1 MEENRNDPLTFIGF
15 LLISII
21 IMFWYYSNQN
31 IPAIVENDS
40 QNIEKTISEDQL
52 LEDQLLID
60 NKTKEIKEDDK
71 YSFQQKKLVLE
82 NKKIYIE
89 IDTKG
94 ANISMLNLKEFT
106 NYNDDSLMLVD
117 LDNSSFNISIPN
129 NYNGTIDSKDI
140 IFDSDIIERN
150 KKVKLTGYIS
160 DKDFI
165 EITYNLD
172 NDSYMLDYQ
181 IKLNGFDTN
190 SDQNDFF
197 ISWTKDSF
205 RNSKSIDYENRYTAL
220 SYGFEDEKDSYLS
233 ATGSSD
239 KVIDDVNWIS
249 YREHFFSSI
258 LMFENKVD
266 KIQIFSENLA
276 SVEVLDKKYTKRF
289 STIIPIDT
297 NNSSSDFRFY
307 FGPTDYNTLKGYN
320 LGIERSVPV
329 GWGIFGWIN
338 TFIFFPL
345 FSFLT
350 KYFSYGISIIVL
362 TIIVKILIA
371 PITYKQYLSQAKM
384 KVLKPE
390 IEEINEKYK
399 DDPMKKQQETM
410 SLYTRSGAN
419 PMAGCLPALA
429 QMPIFFALF
438 VFFPAAFSLR
448 QKSFLWA
455 DDLSSY
461 DSILDLGFYIPLYGD
476 HISLFPILASVA
488 IFFYTKM
495 TTGGQMM
502 PSSQTGGVNMKLIM
516 YMMPLMMLFFFN
528 NYASGL
534 SLYYFISNLLTII
547 LMLLIKRFYIDD
559 KKILR
564 EIEENKQKPVK
575 AGGFRA
581 RLQKAMEE
589 AEKQKRNN
597 ERRR

>member
-21 IMFWYYSNQN
+21 IMFWYYSNQS
-31 IPAIVENDS
+31 IPAIVENDAEI
-40 QNIEKTISEDQL
+40 IENTISED
-52 LEDQLLID
+52 ELLID
-60 NKTKEIKEDDK
+60 NKPKEIKKENK
-71 YSFQQKKLVLE
+71 YDFEQKKIVLE
-82 NKKIYIE
+82 NDKIYLE

-94 ANISMLNLKEFT
+94 ANITLLNLKEYT
-106 NYNDDSLMLVD
+106 NYNDESLMLVD
-117 LDNSSFNISIPN
+117 LDNSSLNISLPDSQN
-129 NYNGTIDSKDI
+129 NRIIDSKDI
-140 IFDSDIIERN
+140 IFDSDILEEN
-150 KKVKLTGYIS
+150 KKIKLTGYIS
-160 DKDFI
+160 DDDSI
-165 EITYNLD
+165 EIIYNLD
-172 NDSYMLDYQ
+172 NDSFMLDYQ
-181 IKLNGFDTN
+181 LKFNGFQTYQN
-190 SDQNDFF
+190 QNDFY
-197 ISWTKDSF
+197 ISWIKDSF
-205 RNSKSIDYENRYTAL
+205 RNSKSLDYENRYTAL

-233 ATGSSD
+233 ITGSSD
-239 KVIDDVNWIS
+239 KIIDDVNWIS

-258 LMFENKVD
+258 LMFEDKLD

-276 SVEVLDKKYTKRF
+276 SIDELEKKYTKRF
-289 STIIPIDT
+289 STIIPIEI
-297 NNSSSDFRFY
+297 NNSTSDFTFY
-307 FGPTDYNTLKGYN
+307 FGPTDYDSLKEYN
-320 LGIERSVPV
+320 LGIENSVPV

-399 DDPMKKQQETM
+399 DDPMKRQQETM

-461 DSILDLGFYIPLYGD
+461 DSILDFGFYIPLYGD

-502 PSSQTGGVNMKLIM
+502 PASQTGGVNMKLIM
-516 YMMPLMMLFFFN
+516 YLMPLMMLFFFN

-534 SLYYFISNLLTII
+534 SLYYFVSNLLTIM

-564 EIEENKQKPVK
+564 EIEQNKQKPIKV
-575 AGGFRA
+575 GGFRA

-597 ERRR
+597 ERKS

>member
-21 IMFWYYSNQN
+21 IMFWYYSNQS
-31 IPAIVENDS
+31 IPAIVENDAEI
-40 QNIEKTISEDQL
+40 IENTISED
-52 LEDQLLID
+52 ELLID
-60 NKTKEIKEDDK
+60 NKPKEIKKENK
-71 YSFQQKKLVLE
+71 YDFEQKKIVLE
-82 NKKIYIE
+82 NDKIYLE

-94 ANISMLNLKEFT
+94 ANISLLNLKEYT
-106 NYNDDSLMLVD
+106 NYNDESLMLVD
-117 LDNSSFNISIPN
+117 LDNSSLNISLPDSQN
-129 NYNGTIDSKDI
+129 NRIIDSKDI
-140 IFDSDIIERN
+140 IFDSDILEEN
-150 KKVKLTGYIS
+150 KKIKLTGYIS
-160 DKDFI
+160 DDDSI
-165 EITYNLD
+165 EIIYNLD
-172 NDSYMLDYQ
+172 NDSFMLDYQ
-181 IKLNGFDTN
+181 LKFNGFQTYQN
-190 SDQNDFF
+190 QNDFY
-197 ISWTKDSF
+197 ISWIKDSF
-205 RNSKSIDYENRYTAL
+205 RNSKSLDYENRYTAL

-233 ATGSSD
+233 ITGSSD
-239 KVIDDVNWIS
+239 KIIDDVNWIS

-258 LMFENKVD
+258 LMFEDKLD
-266 KIQIFSENLA
+266 KIEIFSENLA
-276 SVEVLDKKYTKRF
+276 SIDELEKKYTKRF
-289 STIIPIDT
+289 STIIPIEI
-297 NNSSSDFRFY
+297 NNSTSDFRFY
-307 FGPTDYNTLKGYN
+307 FGPTDYDSLKEYN
-320 LGIERSVPV
+320 LGIENSVPV

-399 DDPMKKQQETM
+399 DDPMKRQQETM

-461 DSILDLGFYIPLYGD
+461 DSILDFGFYIPLYGD

-502 PSSQTGGVNMKLIM
+502 PASQTGGVNMKLIM
-516 YMMPLMMLFFFN
+516 YLMPLMMLFFFN

-534 SLYYFISNLLTII
+534 SLYYFVSNLLTIM

-564 EIEENKQKPVK
+564 EIEQNKQKPIKV
-575 AGGFRA
+575 GGFRA

-597 ERRR
+597 ERKS

>member
-82 NKKIYIE
+82 NEKIYIE

-117 LDNSSFNISIPN
+117 IDNSSFNISIPN

-258 LMFENKVD
+258 LMFENKLD

>member
-21 IMFWYYSNQN
+21 IMFWYYSNQS
-31 IPAIVENDS
+31 IPAIVENDAEI
-40 QNIEKTISEDQL
+40 IENTISED
-52 LEDQLLID
+52 ELLID
-60 NKTKEIKEDDK
+60 NKPKEIKKENK
-71 YSFQQKKLVLE
+71 YDFEQKKIVLE
-82 NKKIYIE
+82 NDKIYLE

-94 ANISMLNLKEFT
+94 ANITLLNLKEYT
-106 NYNDDSLMLVD
+106 NYNDESLMLVD
-117 LDNSSFNISIPN
+117 LDNSSLNISLPDSQN
-129 NYNGTIDSKDI
+129 NRIIDSKDI
-140 IFDSDIIERN
+140 IFDSDILEEN
-150 KKVKLTGYIS
+150 KKIKLTGYIS
-160 DKDFI
+160 DDDSI
-165 EITYNLD
+165 EIIYNLD
-172 NDSYMLDYQ
+172 NDSFMLDYQ
-181 IKLNGFDTN
+181 LKFNGFQTYQN
-190 SDQNDFF
+190 QNDFY
-197 ISWTKDSF
+197 ISWIKDSF
-205 RNSKSIDYENRYTAL
+205 RNSKSLDYENRYTAL

-233 ATGSSD
+233 ITGSSD
-239 KVIDDVNWIS
+239 KIIDDVNWIS

-258 LMFENKVD
+258 LMFEDKLD

-276 SVEVLDKKYTKRF
+276 SIDELEKKYTKRF
-289 STIIPIDT
+289 STIIPIEI
-297 NNSSSDFRFY
+297 NNSTSDFRFY
-307 FGPTDYNTLKGYN
+307 FGPTDYDSLKEYN
-320 LGIERSVPV
+320 LGIENSVPV

-399 DDPMKKQQETM
+399 DDPMKRQQETM

-461 DSILDLGFYIPLYGD
+461 DSILDFGFYIPLYGD
-476 HISLFPILASVA
+476 HISLFPI
-488 IFFYTKM
+488 
-495 TTGGQMM
+495 
-502 PSSQTGGVNMKLIM
+502 
-516 YMMPLMMLFFFN
+516 
-528 NYASGL
+528 
-534 SLYYFISNLLTII
+534 
-547 LMLLIKRFYIDD
+547 
-559 KKILR
+559 
-564 EIEENKQKPVK
+564 
-575 AGGFRA
+575 
-581 RLQKAMEE
+581 
-589 AEKQKRNN
+589 
-597 ERRR
+597 

>member
-31 IPAIVENDS
+31 IPAIVENDTEK
-40 QNIEKTISEDQL
+40 IENTIAED
-52 LEDQLLID
+52 ELLID
-60 NKTKEIKEDDK
+60 NKPKEIKEEDK
-71 YSFQQKKLVLE
+71 YNFQQKKLVLE
-82 NKKIYIE
+82 NDKMYLE

-94 ANISMLNLKEFT
+94 ANITLLNLKGYT
-106 NYNDDSLMLVD
+106 NYNDESLMLVD
-117 LDNSSFNISIPN
+117 QDNSSLNISIPDN
-129 NYNGTIDSKDI
+129 QNSRVIDTKDI
-140 IFDSDIIERN
+140 IFDSDILQEN
-150 KKVKLTGYIS
+150 KKIKFTGYIS
-160 DKDFI
+160 DDDII
-165 EITYNLD
+165 EIIYNLD
-172 NDSYMLDYQ
+172 NDSFMLDYQ
-181 IKLNGFDTN
+181 VKFNGFETYQN
-190 SDQNDFF
+190 QNDFY
-197 ISWTKDSF
+197 ISWIKDSF
-205 RNSKSIDYENRYTAL
+205 RNSKSLDYENRYTAL

-233 ATGSSD
+233 ITGSSD
-239 KVIDDVNWIS
+239 KIIDDVNWIS

-258 LMFENKVD
+258 LMFEDKLD

-276 SVEVLDKKYTKRF
+276 SIDELEKKYTKRF
-289 STIIPIDT
+289 STIIPIEI
-297 NNSSSDFRFY
+297 NNSTSDFRFY
-307 FGPTDYNTLKGYN
+307 FGPTDYDALKEYN
-320 LGIERSVPV
+320 LGIENSVPV

-399 DDPMKKQQETM
+399 DDPMKRQQETM

-461 DSILDLGFYIPLYGD
+461 DSILDFGFYIPLYGD

-502 PSSQTGGVNMKLIM
+502 PASQTGGVNMKLIM
-516 YMMPLMMLFFFN
+516 YLMPLMMLFFFN

-534 SLYYFISNLLTII
+534 SLYYFVSNLLTII

-564 EIEENKQKPVK
+564 EIEQNKQKPIKV
-575 AGGFRA
+575 GGFRA

-597 ERRR
+597 ERKS

>member
-1 MEENRNDPLTFIGF
+1 
-15 LLISII
+15 
-21 IMFWYYSNQN
+21 MFWYYSNQN
-31 IPAIVENDS
+31 IPAIVETDTEK
-40 QNIEKTISEDQL
+40 IEKTISED
-52 LEDQLLID
+52 ELLID
-60 NKTKEIKEDDK
+60 NKPKEIKEDDS
-71 YSFQQKKLVLE
+71 YNFQQKKLILE
-82 NKKIYIE
+82 NEKIYME

-94 ANISMLNLKEFT
+94 ANITMLKLKEFT

-117 LDNSSFNISIPN
+117 VDNSSFNISIPN
-129 NYNGTIDSKDI
+129 NFNGSIDSKDI
-140 IFDSDIIERN
+140 IFDYDVIERD

-181 IKLNGFDTN
+181 IKLNGFESYSN
-190 SDQNDFF
+190 QNDFS
-197 ISWTKDSF
+197 ISWIKDSF
-205 RNSKSIDYENRYTAL
+205 RNSKSLDYENRYTAL
-220 SYGFEDEKDSYLS
+220 SYGFEDEKDSYLTV
-233 ATGSSD
+233 TGSSD

-258 LMFENKVD
+258 MMFENKLD

-276 SVEVLDKKYTKRF
+276 SIEELEKKYTKRF
-289 STIIPIDT
+289 SAIIPIDI
-297 NNSSSDFRFY
+297 NNSSLDFKFY
-307 FGPTDYNTLKGYN
+307 FGPTDYNTLKDYN

-362 TIIVKILIA
+362 TIIVKILIS

-390 IEEINEKYK
+390 IEEINKKYK
-399 DDPMKKQQETM
+399 DDPMKRQQETM
-410 SLYTRSGAN
+410 SLYTKSGAN
-419 PMAGCLPALA
+419 PMAGCLPAMA
-429 QMPIFFALF
+429 QMPIFLALF
-438 VFFPAAFSLR
+438 LFFPAAFSLR

>member
-21 IMFWYYSNQN
+21 IMFWYYSNQS
-31 IPAIVENDS
+31 IPAIVENDAEI
-40 QNIEKTISEDQL
+40 IENTISED
-52 LEDQLLID
+52 ELLID
-60 NKTKEIKEDDK
+60 NKPKEIKKENK
-71 YSFQQKKLVLE
+71 YDFEQKKIVLE
-82 NKKIYIE
+82 NDKIYLE

-94 ANISMLNLKEFT
+94 ANISLLNLKEYT
-106 NYNDDSLMLVD
+106 NYNDESLMLVD
-117 LDNSSFNISIPN
+117 LDNSSLNISLPDNQNSRI
-129 NYNGTIDSKDI
+129 IDSKDI
-140 IFDSDIIERN
+140 IFDSDILEEN
-150 KKVKLTGYIS
+150 KKIKLTGYIS
-160 DKDFI
+160 DDDSI
-165 EITYNLD
+165 EIIYNLD
-172 NDSYMLDYQ
+172 NDSFMLDYQ
-181 IKLNGFDTN
+181 LKFNGFQTYQN
-190 SDQNDFF
+190 QNDFY
-197 ISWTKDSF
+197 ISWIKDSF
-205 RNSKSIDYENRYTAL
+205 RNSKSLDYENRYTAL

-233 ATGSSD
+233 ITGSSD
-239 KVIDDVNWIS
+239 KIIDDVNWIS

-258 LMFENKVD
+258 LMFEDKLD

-276 SVEVLDKKYTKRF
+276 SIDELEKKYTKRF
-289 STIIPIDT
+289 STIIPIEI
-297 NNSSSDFRFY
+297 NNSTSDFRFY
-307 FGPTDYNTLKGYN
+307 FGPTDYDSLKEYN
-320 LGIERSVPV
+320 LGIENSVPV

-399 DDPMKKQQETM
+399 DDPMKRQQETM

-461 DSILDLGFYIPLYGD
+461 DSILDFGFYIPLYGD

-502 PSSQTGGVNMKLIM
+502 PASQTGGVNMKLIM
-516 YMMPLMMLFFFN
+516 YLMPLMMLFFFN

-534 SLYYFISNLLTII
+534 SLYYFVSNLLTIM

-564 EIEENKQKPVK
+564 EIEQNKQKPIKV
-575 AGGFRA
+575 GGFRA

-597 ERRR
+597 ERKS

>member
-21 IMFWYYSNQN
+21 IMFWYYSNQS
-31 IPAIVENDS
+31 IPAIVENDAEI
-40 QNIEKTISEDQL
+40 IENTISED
-52 LEDQLLID
+52 ELLID
-60 NKTKEIKEDDK
+60 NKPKEIKKENK
-71 YSFQQKKLVLE
+71 YDFEQKKIVLE
-82 NKKIYIE
+82 NDKIYLE

-94 ANISMLNLKEFT
+94 ANITLLNLKEYT
-106 NYNDDSLMLVD
+106 NYNDESLMLVD
-117 LDNSSFNISIPN
+117 LDNSSLNISLPDNQNSRI
-129 NYNGTIDSKDI
+129 IDSKDI
-140 IFDSDIIERN
+140 IFDSDILEEN
-150 KKVKLTGYIS
+150 KKIKLTGYIS
-160 DKDFI
+160 DDDSI
-165 EITYNLD
+165 EIIYNLD
-172 NDSYMLDYQ
+172 NDSFMLDYQ
-181 IKLNGFDTN
+181 LKFNGFQTYQN
-190 SDQNDFF
+190 QNDFY
-197 ISWTKDSF
+197 ISWIKDSF
-205 RNSKSIDYENRYTAL
+205 RNSKSLDYENRYTAL

-233 ATGSSD
+233 ITGSSD
-239 KVIDDVNWIS
+239 KIIDDVNWIS

-258 LMFENKVD
+258 LMFEDKLD

-276 SVEVLDKKYTKRF
+276 SIDELEKKYTKRF
-289 STIIPIDT
+289 STIIPIEI
-297 NNSSSDFRFY
+297 NNSTSDFRFY
-307 FGPTDYNTLKGYN
+307 FGPTDYDSLKEYN
-320 LGIERSVPV
+320 LGIENSVPV

-350 KYFSYGISIIVL
+350 KYFSYGISIIIL

-399 DDPMKKQQETM
+399 DDPMKRQQETM

-461 DSILDLGFYIPLYGD
+461 DSILDFGFYIPLYGD

-502 PSSQTGGVNMKLIM
+502 PASQTGGVNMKLIM
-516 YMMPLMMLFFFN
+516 YLMPLMMLFFFN

-534 SLYYFISNLLTII
+534 SLYYFVSNLLTII

-564 EIEENKQKPVK
+564 EIEQNKQKPIKV
-575 AGGFRA
+575 GGFRA

-597 ERRR
+597 ERKS

>member
-21 IMFWYYSNQN
+21 IMFWYYSNQS
-31 IPAIVENDS
+31 IPAIVENDAEI
-40 QNIEKTISEDQL
+40 IENTISED
-52 LEDQLLID
+52 ELLID
-60 NKTKEIKEDDK
+60 NKPKEIKKENK
-71 YSFQQKKLVLE
+71 YDFEQKKIVLE
-82 NKKIYIE
+82 NDKIYLE

-94 ANISMLNLKEFT
+94 SNITLLNLKEYT
-106 NYNDDSLMLVD
+106 NYNDESLMLVD
-117 LDNSSFNISIPN
+117 LDNSSLNISLPDNQNSRI
-129 NYNGTIDSKDI
+129 IDSKDI
-140 IFDSDIIERN
+140 IFDSDILEEN
-150 KKVKLTGYIS
+150 KKIKLTGYIS
-160 DKDFI
+160 DDDSI
-165 EITYNLD
+165 EIIYNLD
-172 NDSYMLDYQ
+172 NDSLMLDYQ
-181 IKLNGFDTN
+181 LKFNGFQTYQN
-190 SDQNDFF
+190 QNDFY
-197 ISWTKDSF
+197 ISWIKDSF
-205 RNSKSIDYENRYTAL
+205 RNSKSLDYENRYTAL

-233 ATGSSD
+233 ITGSSD
-239 KVIDDVNWIS
+239 KIIDDVNWIS

-258 LMFENKVD
+258 LMFEDKLD

-276 SVEVLDKKYTKRF
+276 SIDELEKKYTKRF
-289 STIIPIDT
+289 STIIPIEI
-297 NNSSSDFRFY
+297 NNSTSDFRFY
-307 FGPTDYNTLKGYN
+307 FGPTDYDSLKEYN
-320 LGIERSVPV
+320 LGIENSVPV

-345 FSFLT
+345 FFFLT

-399 DDPMKKQQETM
+399 DDPMKRQQETM

-438 VFFPAAFSLR
+438 FFFPAAFSLR

-461 DSILDLGFYIPLYGD
+461 DSILDFGFYIPLYGD

-502 PSSQTGGVNMKLIM
+502 PASQTGGVNMKLIM
-516 YMMPLMMLFFFN
+516 YLMPLMMLFFFN

-534 SLYYFISNLLTII
+534 SLYYFVSNLLTIM

-564 EIEENKQKPVK
+564 EIEQNKQKPIKV
-575 AGGFRA
+575 GGFRA

-597 ERRR
+597 ERKS

>member
-31 IPAIVENDS
+31 IPAIVENDTEK
-40 QNIEKTISEDQL
+40 IENTIAED
-52 LEDQLLID
+52 ELLID
-60 NKTKEIKEDDK
+60 NKPKEIKEEDK
-71 YSFQQKKLVLE
+71 YNFQQKKLVLE
-82 NKKIYIE
+82 NDKIYLE

-94 ANISMLNLKEFT
+94 ANITLLNLKEYT
-106 NYNDDSLMLVD
+106 NYNDESLMLVD
-117 LDNSSFNISIPN
+117 QDNSSLNISIPDN
-129 NYNGTIDSKDI
+129 QNSRVIDTKDI
-140 IFDSDIIERN
+140 IFDSDILQEN
-150 KKVKLTGYIS
+150 KKIKFTGYIS
-160 DKDFI
+160 DDDII
-165 EITYNLD
+165 EIIYNLD
-172 NDSYMLDYQ
+172 NDSFMLDYQ
-181 IKLNGFDTN
+181 VKFNGFETYQN
-190 SDQNDFF
+190 QNDFY
-197 ISWTKDSF
+197 ISWIKDSF
-205 RNSKSIDYENRYTAL
+205 RNSKSLDYENRYTAL

-233 ATGSSD
+233 ITGSSD
-239 KVIDDVNWIS
+239 KIIDDVNWIS

-258 LMFENKVD
+258 LMFDDKLD

-276 SVEVLDKKYTKRF
+276 SIDELEKKYTKRF
-289 STIIPIDT
+289 STIIPIEI
-297 NNSSSDFRFY
+297 NNSNSDFIFY
-307 FGPTDYNTLKGYN
+307 FGPTDYDALKEYN
-320 LGIERSVPV
+320 LGIENSVPV

-461 DSILDLGFYIPLYGD
+461 DSILDFGFYIPLYGD

-502 PSSQTGGVNMKLIM
+502 PASQTGGVNMKLIM
-516 YMMPLMMLFFFN
+516 YLMPLMMLFFFN

-534 SLYYFISNLLTII
+534 SLYYFVSNLLTII

-564 EIEENKQKPVK
+564 EIEQNKQKPIKV
-575 AGGFRA
+575 GGFRA

-597 ERRR
+597 ERKS

>member
-21 IMFWYYSNQN
+21 IMFWYYSNQS
-31 IPAIVENDS
+31 IPAIVENDAEI
-40 QNIEKTISEDQL
+40 IENTISED
-52 LEDQLLID
+52 ELLID
-60 NKTKEIKEDDK
+60 NKPKEIKKENK
-71 YSFQQKKLVLE
+71 YDFEQKKIVLE
-82 NKKIYIE
+82 NDKIYLE

-94 ANISMLNLKEFT
+94 ANITLLNLKEYT
-106 NYNDDSLMLVD
+106 NYNAESLMLVD
-117 LDNSSFNISIPN
+117 LDNSSLNISIPDN
-129 NYNGTIDSKDI
+129 QNSRVIDTKDI
-140 IFDSDIIERN
+140 IFDSDILQEN
-150 KKVKLTGYIS
+150 KKIKFTGYIS
-160 DKDFI
+160 DDDII
-165 EITYNLD
+165 EIIYNLD
-172 NDSYMLDYQ
+172 NDSFMLDYQ
-181 IKLNGFDTN
+181 VKFNGFETYQN
-190 SDQNDFF
+190 QNDFY
-197 ISWTKDSF
+197 ISWIKDSF
-205 RNSKSIDYENRYTAL
+205 RNSKSLDYENRYTAL

-233 ATGSSD
+233 ITGSSD
-239 KVIDDVNWIS
+239 KIIDDVNWIS

-258 LMFENKVD
+258 LMFDDKLD

-276 SVEVLDKKYTKRF
+276 SIDELEKKYTKRF
-289 STIIPIDT
+289 STIIPIEI
-297 NNSSSDFRFY
+297 NNSNSDFIFY
-307 FGPTDYNTLKGYN
+307 FGPTDYDALKEYN
-320 LGIERSVPV
+320 LGIENSVPV

-399 DDPMKKQQETM
+399 DDPMKRQQETM

-461 DSILDLGFYIPLYGD
+461 DSILDFGFYIPLYGD

-502 PSSQTGGVNMKLIM
+502 PASQTGGVNMKLIM
-516 YMMPLMMLFFFN
+516 YLMPLMMLFFFN

-534 SLYYFISNLLTII
+534 SLYYFVSNLLTII

-564 EIEENKQKPVK
+564 EIEQNKQKPIKV
-575 AGGFRA
+575 GGFRA

-597 ERRR
+597 ERKS

>member
-1 MEENRNDPLTFIGF
+1 MEEKRNDPFQFIGF

-21 IMFWYYSNQN
+21 LMFWFYSSRN
-31 IPAIVENDS
+31 IPEIVENDIEV
-40 QNIEKTISEDQL
+40 IEKTISED
-52 LEDQLLID
+52 EILID
-60 NKTKEIKEDDK
+60 NNSEEINEDGE
-71 YSFQQKKLVLE
+71 FNFEQKKLILE
-82 NKKIYIE
+82 NDKIYME
-89 IDTKG
+89 IDSKG
-94 ANISMLNLKEFT
+94 ANITLLHLKEFT
-106 NYNDDSLMLVD
+106 NYNKDSLMLVD
-117 LDNSSFNISIPN
+117 SNNSSFNISIPN
-129 NYNGTIDSKDI
+129 NFNRIINSKDI

-150 KKVKLTGYIS
+150 KKIKLTGYIS
-160 DKDFI
+160 DNDFI

-172 NDSYMLDYQ
+172 SDSYMLDYQ
-181 IKLNGFDTN
+181 LKLNGFETYSN
-190 SDQNDFF
+190 QNDFF
-197 ISWTKDSF
+197 ISWAKDSF
-205 RNSKSIDYENRYTAL
+205 RNSKSLDYENRYTAL

-233 ATGSSD
+233 ISGSSD
-239 KVIDDVNWIS
+239 KVIDNVNWIS

-258 LMFENKVD
+258 LMFDNKLD
-266 KIQIFSENLA
+266 QIQIFSENLA
-276 SVEVLDKKYTKRF
+276 SIEELEKKYTKRF
-289 STIIPIDT
+289 STIIPIDI

-307 FGPTDYNTLKGYN
+307 FGPTDYHTLKEYD
-320 LGIERSVPV
+320 LGIENSVPV

-390 IEEINEKYK
+390 IEEINEKHK
-399 DDPMKKQQETM
+399 DDPMKRQKETM
-410 SLYTRSGAN
+410 NLYTRSGAN
-419 PMAGCLPALA
+419 PMAGCLPAFA

-455 DDLSSY
+455 DDLSSF

-534 SLYYFISNLLTII
+534 SLYYFVSNLLTII

-559 KKILR
+559 KKILTQ
-564 EIEENKQKPVK
+564 IEKNKEKPAKV
-575 AGGFRA
+575 GGFRS

-597 ERRR
+597 EKRR

>member
-21 IMFWYYSNQN
+21 IMFWYYSNQS
-31 IPAIVENDS
+31 IPAIVENDAEI
-40 QNIEKTISEDQL
+40 IENTISED
-52 LEDQLLID
+52 ELLID
-60 NKTKEIKEDDK
+60 NKPKEIKKENK
-71 YSFQQKKLVLE
+71 YDFEQKKIVLE
-82 NKKIYIE
+82 NDKIYLE

-94 ANISMLNLKEFT
+94 ANITLLNLKEYT
-106 NYNDDSLMLVD
+106 NYNDESLMLVD
-117 LDNSSFNISIPN
+117 LDNSSLNISLPDSQN
-129 NYNGTIDSKDI
+129 NRIIDSKDI
-140 IFDSDIIERN
+140 IFDSDILEEN
-150 KKVKLTGYIS
+150 KKIKLTGYIS
-160 DKDFI
+160 DDDSI
-165 EITYNLD
+165 EIIYNLD
-172 NDSYMLDYQ
+172 NDSFMLDYQ
-181 IKLNGFDTN
+181 LKFNGFQTYQN
-190 SDQNDFF
+190 QNDFY
-197 ISWTKDSF
+197 ISWIKDSF
-205 RNSKSIDYENRYTAL
+205 RNSKSLDYENRYTAL

-233 ATGSSD
+233 ITGSSD
-239 KVIDDVNWIS
+239 KIIDDVNWIS

-258 LMFENKVD
+258 LMFEDKLD

-276 SVEVLDKKYTKRF
+276 SIDELEKKYTKRF
-289 STIIPIDT
+289 STIIPIEI
-297 NNSSSDFRFY
+297 NNSTSDFRFY
-307 FGPTDYNTLKGYN
+307 FGPTDYDSLKEYN
-320 LGIERSVPV
+320 LGIENSVPV

-399 DDPMKKQQETM
+399 DDPMKRQQETM

-429 QMPIFFALF
+429 EMPIFFALF

-461 DSILDLGFYIPLYGD
+461 DSILDFGFYIPLYGD

-502 PSSQTGGVNMKLIM
+502 PASQTGGVNMKLIM
-516 YMMPLMMLFFFN
+516 YLMPLMMLFFFN

-534 SLYYFISNLLTII
+534 SLYYFVSNLLTIM

-564 EIEENKQKPVK
+564 EIEQNKQKPIKV
-575 AGGFRA
+575 GGFRA

-597 ERRR
+597 ERKS

>member
-21 IMFWYYSNQN
+21 IMFWYYSNQS
-31 IPAIVENDS
+31 IPAIVENDAEI
-40 QNIEKTISEDQL
+40 IENTISED
-52 LEDQLLID
+52 ELLID
-60 NKTKEIKEDDK
+60 NKPKEIKKENK
-71 YSFQQKKLVLE
+71 YDFEQKKIVLE
-82 NKKIYIE
+82 NDKIYLE

-94 ANISMLNLKEFT
+94 ANISLLNLKEYT
-106 NYNDDSLMLVD
+106 NYNDESLMLVD
-117 LDNSSFNISIPN
+117 LDNSSLNISLPDNQNSRI
-129 NYNGTIDSKDI
+129 IDSKDI
-140 IFDSDIIERN
+140 IFDSDILEEN
-150 KKVKLTGYIS
+150 KKIKLTGYIS
-160 DKDFI
+160 DDDSI
-165 EITYNLD
+165 EIIYNLD
-172 NDSYMLDYQ
+172 NDSFMLDYQ
-181 IKLNGFDTN
+181 LKFNGFQTYQN
-190 SDQNDFF
+190 QNDFY
-197 ISWTKDSF
+197 ISWIKDSF
-205 RNSKSIDYENRYTAL
+205 RNSKSLDYENRYTAL

-233 ATGSSD
+233 ITGSSD
-239 KVIDDVNWIS
+239 KIIDDVNWIS

-258 LMFENKVD
+258 LMFEDKLD

-276 SVEVLDKKYTKRF
+276 SIDELEKKYTKRF
-289 STIIPIDT
+289 STIIPIEI
-297 NNSSSDFRFY
+297 NNSTSDFRFY
-307 FGPTDYNTLKGYN
+307 FGPTDYDSLKEYN
-320 LGIERSVPV
+320 LGIENSVPV

-362 TIIVKILIA
+362 TIILKILIA

-399 DDPMKKQQETM
+399 DDPMKRQQETM

-461 DSILDLGFYIPLYGD
+461 DSILDFGFYIPLYGD

-502 PSSQTGGVNMKLIM
+502 PASQTGGVNMKLIM
-516 YMMPLMMLFFFN
+516 YLMPLMMLFFFN

-534 SLYYFISNLLTII
+534 SLYYFVSNLLTIM

-564 EIEENKQKPVK
+564 EIEQNKQKPIKV
-575 AGGFRA
+575 GGFRA

-597 ERRR
+597 ERKS

>member
-21 IMFWYYSNQN
+21 IMFWFYSNQN
-31 IPAIVENDS
+31 IPAIVENDTEK
-40 QNIEKTISEDQL
+40 IENTIAED
-52 LEDQLLID
+52 ELLID
-60 NKTKEIKEDDK
+60 NKPKEIKEEDK
-71 YSFQQKKLVLE
+71 YNFQQKKLVLE
-82 NKKIYIE
+82 NDKMYLE

-94 ANISMLNLKEFT
+94 ANITLLNLKGYT
-106 NYNDDSLMLVD
+106 NYNDESLMLVD
-117 LDNSSFNISIPN
+117 QDNSSLNISIPDN
-129 NYNGTIDSKDI
+129 QNSRVIDTKDI
-140 IFDSDIIERN
+140 IFDSDILQEN
-150 KKVKLTGYIS
+150 KKIKFTGYIS
-160 DKDFI
+160 DDDII
-165 EITYNLD
+165 EIIYNLD
-172 NDSYMLDYQ
+172 NDSFMLDYQ
-181 IKLNGFDTN
+181 VKFNGFETYQN
-190 SDQNDFF
+190 QNDFY
-197 ISWTKDSF
+197 ISWIKDSF
-205 RNSKSIDYENRYTAL
+205 RNSKSLDYENRYTAL

-233 ATGSSD
+233 IAGSSD
-239 KVIDDVNWIS
+239 KIIDDVNWIS

-258 LMFENKVD
+258 LMFDDKLD

-276 SVEVLDKKYTKRF
+276 SIDELEKKYTKRF
-289 STIIPIDT
+289 STIIPIEI
-297 NNSSSDFRFY
+297 NNSNSDFIFY
-307 FGPTDYNTLKGYN
+307 FGPTDYDALKEYN
-320 LGIERSVPV
+320 LGIENSVPV

-399 DDPMKKQQETM
+399 DDPMKRQQETM

-461 DSILDLGFYIPLYGD
+461 DSILDFGFYIPLYGD

-502 PSSQTGGVNMKLIM
+502 PASQTGGVNMKLIM
-516 YMMPLMMLFFFN
+516 YLMPLMMLFFFN

-534 SLYYFISNLLTII
+534 SLYYFVSNLLTII

-564 EIEENKQKPVK
+564 EIEQNKQKPIKV
-575 AGGFRA
+575 GGFRA

-597 ERRR
+597 ERKS

>member
-21 IMFWYYSNQN
+21 IMFWYYSNQS
-31 IPAIVENDS
+31 IPAIVENDAEI
-40 QNIEKTISEDQL
+40 IENTISED
-52 LEDQLLID
+52 ELLID
-60 NKTKEIKEDDK
+60 NKPKEIKKENK
-71 YSFQQKKLVLE
+71 YDFEQKKIVLE
-82 NKKIYIE
+82 NDKIYLE

-94 ANISMLNLKEFT
+94 ANISLLNLKEYT
-106 NYNDDSLMLVD
+106 NYNDESLMLVD
-117 LDNSSFNISIPN
+117 LDNSSLNISLPDSQN
-129 NYNGTIDSKDI
+129 NRIIDSKDI
-140 IFDSDIIERN
+140 IFDSDILEEN
-150 KKVKLTGYIS
+150 KKIKLTGYIS
-160 DKDFI
+160 DDDSI
-165 EITYNLD
+165 EIIYNLD
-172 NDSYMLDYQ
+172 NDSFMLDYQ
-181 IKLNGFDTN
+181 LKFNGFQTYQN
-190 SDQNDFF
+190 QNDFY
-197 ISWTKDSF
+197 ISWIKDSF
-205 RNSKSIDYENRYTAL
+205 RNSKSLDYENRYTAL

-233 ATGSSD
+233 ITGSSD
-239 KVIDDVNWIS
+239 KIIDDVNWIS

-258 LMFENKVD
+258 LMFEDKLD

-276 SVEVLDKKYTKRF
+276 SIDELEKKYTKRF
-289 STIIPIDT
+289 STIIPIEI
-297 NNSSSDFRFY
+297 NNSTSDFRFY
-307 FGPTDYNTLKGYN
+307 FGPTDYDSLKEYN
-320 LGIERSVPV
+320 LGIENSVPV

-399 DDPMKKQQETM
+399 DDPMKRQQETM

-461 DSILDLGFYIPLYGD
+461 DSILDFGFYIPLYGD

-502 PSSQTGGVNMKLIM
+502 PASQTGGVNMKLIM
-516 YMMPLMMLFFFN
+516 YLMPLMMLFFFN

-534 SLYYFISNLLTII
+534 SLYYFVSNLLTII

-564 EIEENKQKPVK
+564 EIEQNKQKPIKV
-575 AGGFRA
+575 GGFRA

-597 ERRR
+597 ERKS

>member
-1 MEENRNDPLTFIGF
+1 MEENRSDPLTFIGF

-21 IMFWYYSNQN
+21 IMFWFYSNQN
-31 IPAIVENDS
+31 INEIVENDTEK
-40 QNIEKTISEDQL
+40 IEKTISDDE
-52 LEDQLLID
+52 LLID
-60 NKTKEIKEDDK
+60 NKTEEIKEESK
-71 YSFQQKKLVLE
+71 FNFQQKKIVLE
-82 NKKIYIE
+82 NEKIYLE
-89 IDTKG
+89 IDSKG
-94 ANISMLNLKEFT
+94 ANVTLLNLKEFT
-106 NYNDDSLMLVD
+106 NYNKDSLMLID

-129 NYNGTIDSKDI
+129 NSNISMDSKDI
-140 IFDSDIIERN
+140 IFDYDIIERN

-165 EITYNLD
+165 EITYNL
-172 NDSYMLDYQ
+172 NRDSYMLDYQ
-181 IKLNGFDTN
+181 LKLNGFETYSN
-190 SDQNDFF
+190 QNDFS
-197 ISWTKDSF
+197 ISWIKDSF
-205 RNSKSIDYENRYTAL
+205 RNSKSLDYENRYTAL

-233 ATGSSD
+233 VTGSSD

-258 LMFENKVD
+258 LMFENSVN

-276 SVEVLDKKYTKRF
+276 SNEVLEKKYTKRF
-289 STIIPIDT
+289 STIIPIDN
-297 NNSSSDFRFY
+297 NNSGLDFRFY
-307 FGPTDYNTLKGYN
+307 FGPTDYNTLKEYE

-362 TIIVKILIA
+362 TIIVKIFIA

-495 TTGGQMM
+495 TTGSQMM

-516 YMMPLMMLFFFN
+516 YMMPLFMLFFFN

-559 KKILR
+559 KKILK
-564 EIEENKQKPVK
+564 EIEENKQKPIKV
-575 AGGFRA
+575 GGFRA
-581 RLQKAMEE
+581 KLQKAMEE

-597 ERRR
+597 ERRG

>member
-21 IMFWYYSNQN
+21 IMFWYYSNQS
-31 IPAIVENDS
+31 IPAIVENDAEI
-40 QNIEKTISEDQL
+40 IENTISED
-52 LEDQLLID
+52 ELLID
-60 NKTKEIKEDDK
+60 NKPKEIKKENK
-71 YSFQQKKLVLE
+71 YDFEQKKIVLE
-82 NKKIYIE
+82 NDKIYLE

-94 ANISMLNLKEFT
+94 ANITLLNLKEYT
-106 NYNDDSLMLVD
+106 NYNDESLMLVD
-117 LDNSSFNISIPN
+117 LDNSSLNISLPDSQN
-129 NYNGTIDSKDI
+129 NRIIDSKDI
-140 IFDSDIIERN
+140 IFDSDILEEN
-150 KKVKLTGYIS
+150 KKIKLTGYIS
-160 DKDFI
+160 DDNSI
-165 EITYNLD
+165 EIIYNLD
-172 NDSYMLDYQ
+172 NDSFMLDYQ
-181 IKLNGFDTN
+181 LKFNGFQTYQN
-190 SDQNDFF
+190 QNDFY
-197 ISWTKDSF
+197 ISWIKDSF
-205 RNSKSIDYENRYTAL
+205 RNSKSLDYENRYTAL

-233 ATGSSD
+233 ITGSSD
-239 KVIDDVNWIS
+239 KIIDDVNWIS

-258 LMFENKVD
+258 LMFEDKLD

-276 SVEVLDKKYTKRF
+276 SIDELEKKYTKRF
-289 STIIPIDT
+289 STIIPIEI
-297 NNSSSDFRFY
+297 NNSNSDFIFY
-307 FGPTDYNTLKGYN
+307 FGPTDYDALKEYN
-320 LGIERSVPV
+320 LGIENSVPV

-399 DDPMKKQQETM
+399 DDPMKRQQETM

-461 DSILDLGFYIPLYGD
+461 DSILDFGFYIPLYGD

-502 PSSQTGGVNMKLIM
+502 PASQTGGVNMKLIM
-516 YMMPLMMLFFFN
+516 YLMPLMMLFFFN

-534 SLYYFISNLLTII
+534 SLYYFVSNLLTIM

-564 EIEENKQKPVK
+564 EIEQNKQKPIKV
-575 AGGFRA
+575 GGFRA

-597 ERRR
+597 ERKS

>member
-21 IMFWYYSNQN
+21 IMFWYYSNQS
-31 IPAIVENDS
+31 IPAIVGNDAEIIEN
-40 QNIEKTISEDQL
+40 TISED
-52 LEDQLLID
+52 ELLID
-60 NKTKEIKEDDK
+60 NKPKEIKKENK
-71 YSFQQKKLVLE
+71 YDFEQKKIVLE
-82 NKKIYIE
+82 NDKIYLE

-94 ANISMLNLKEFT
+94 ANITLLNLKEYT
-106 NYNDDSLMLVD
+106 NYNDESLMLVD
-117 LDNSSFNISIPN
+117 LDNSSLNISLPDNQNSRI
-129 NYNGTIDSKDI
+129 IDSKDI
-140 IFDSDIIERN
+140 IFDSDILQEN
-150 KKVKLTGYIS
+150 KKIKLTGYIS
-160 DKDFI
+160 DDDII
-165 EITYNLD
+165 EIIYNLD
-172 NDSYMLDYQ
+172 NDSFMLDYQ
-181 IKLNGFDTN
+181 VKFNGFETYKN
-190 SDQNDFF
+190 QNDFY
-197 ISWTKDSF
+197 ISWIKDSF
-205 RNSKSIDYENRYTAL
+205 RNSKSLDYENRYTAL

-233 ATGSSD
+233 ITGSSD
-239 KVIDDVNWIS
+239 KIIDDVNWIS

-258 LMFENKVD
+258 LMFEDKLD

-276 SVEVLDKKYTKRF
+276 SIDELEKKYTKRF
-289 STIIPIDT
+289 STIIPIEI
-297 NNSSSDFRFY
+297 NNSTSDFRFY
-307 FGPTDYNTLKGYN
+307 FGPTDYDSLKEYN
-320 LGIERSVPV
+320 LGIENSVPV

-399 DDPMKKQQETM
+399 DDPMKRQQETM

-461 DSILDLGFYIPLYGD
+461 DSILDFGFYIPLYGD

-502 PSSQTGGVNMKLIM
+502 PASQTGGVNMKLIM
-516 YMMPLMMLFFFN
+516 YLMPLMMLFFFN

-534 SLYYFISNLLTII
+534 SLYYFVSNLLTII

-564 EIEENKQKPVK
+564 EIEQNKQKPIKV
-575 AGGFRA
+575 GGFRA

-597 ERRR
+597 ERKS

>member
-21 IMFWYYSNQN
+21 IMFWYYSNQS
-31 IPAIVENDS
+31 IPAIVGNDAEIIEN
-40 QNIEKTISEDQL
+40 TISED
-52 LEDQLLID
+52 ELLID
-60 NKTKEIKEDDK
+60 NKPKEIKKENK
-71 YSFQQKKLVLE
+71 YDFEQKKIVLE
-82 NKKIYIE
+82 NDKIYLE

-94 ANISMLNLKEFT
+94 ANITLLNLKEYT
-106 NYNDDSLMLVD
+106 NYNDESLMLVD
-117 LDNSSFNISIPN
+117 LDNSSLNISLPDSQN
-129 NYNGTIDSKDI
+129 NRIIDSKDI
-140 IFDSDIIERN
+140 IFDSDILEEN
-150 KKVKLTGYIS
+150 KKIKLTGYIS
-160 DKDFI
+160 DDDSI
-165 EITYNLD
+165 EIIYNLD
-172 NDSYMLDYQ
+172 NDSFMLDYQ
-181 IKLNGFDTN
+181 LKFNGFQTYQN
-190 SDQNDFF
+190 QNDFY
-197 ISWTKDSF
+197 ISWIKDSF
-205 RNSKSIDYENRYTAL
+205 RNSKSLDYENRYTAL

-233 ATGSSD
+233 ITGSSD
-239 KVIDDVNWIS
+239 KIIDDVNWIS

-258 LMFENKVD
+258 LMFEDKLD

-276 SVEVLDKKYTKRF
+276 SIDELEKKYTKRF
-289 STIIPIDT
+289 STIIPIEI
-297 NNSSSDFRFY
+297 NNSTSDFRFY
-307 FGPTDYNTLKGYN
+307 FGPTDYDSLKEYN
-320 LGIERSVPV
+320 LGIENSVPV

-399 DDPMKKQQETM
+399 DDPMKRQQETM

-461 DSILDLGFYIPLYGD
+461 DSILDFGFYIPLYGD

-488 IFFYTKM
+488 ILFYTKM

-502 PSSQTGGVNMKLIM
+502 PASQTGGVNMKLIM
-516 YMMPLMMLFFFN
+516 YLMPLMMLFFFN

-534 SLYYFISNLLTII
+534 SLYYFVSNLLTIM

-564 EIEENKQKPVK
+564 EIEQNKQKPIKV
-575 AGGFRA
+575 GGFRA

-597 ERRR
+597 ERKS

>member
-21 IMFWYYSNQN
+21 IMFWYYSNQD
-31 IPAIVENDS
+31 IPEIVENDAEK
-40 QNIEKTISEDQL
+40 IEKTISD
-52 LEDQLLID
+52 DKLLIANIPQEIEED
-60 NKTKEIKEDDK
+60 NKYD
-71 YSFQQKKLVLE
+71 FQQKKLILE
-82 NKKIYIE
+82 NDKIYME
-89 IDTKG
+89 IDTRG
-94 ANISMLNLKEFT
+94 ANITMLNLKEFT
-106 NYNDDSLMLVD
+106 NYNDDTLKLVD

-129 NYNGTIDSKDI
+129 SYNESIDTENI
-140 IFDSDIIERN
+140 IFDYDIIQTN

-181 IKLNGFDTN
+181 IKLNGFETYSN
-190 SDQNDFF
+190 QNELFLF
-197 ISWTKDSF
+197 WTKDSF

-220 SYGFEDEKDSYLS
+220 SYGFEDEKDSYLA
-233 ATGSSD
+233 ATGSPD
-239 KVIDDVNWIS
+239 KVIDEVNWIS

-258 LMFENKVD
+258 LMFENKLD
-266 KIQIFSENLA
+266 QIQIFSENLA
-276 SVEVLDKKYTKRF
+276 SVEELEKKYTKRF
-289 STIIPIDT
+289 STIIPIGI
-297 NNSSSDFRFY
+297 NNSSSNFRFY
-307 FGPTDYNTLKGYN
+307 FGPTDYNTLKEYN

-338 TFIFFPL
+338 TIIFFPL

-399 DDPMKKQQETM
+399 DDPMKRQQETM

-502 PSSQTGGVNMKLIM
+502 PASQTGGVNMKLIM

-564 EIEENKQKPVK
+564 EIEENKQKPIKV
-575 AGGFRA
+575 GGFRA

>member
-21 IMFWYYSNQN
+21 IMFWYYSNQS
-31 IPAIVENDS
+31 IPAIVGNDAEIIEN
-40 QNIEKTISEDQL
+40 TISED
-52 LEDQLLID
+52 ELLID
-60 NKTKEIKEDDK
+60 NKPKEIKKENK
-71 YSFQQKKLVLE
+71 YDFEQKKIVLE
-82 NKKIYIE
+82 NDKIYLE

-94 ANISMLNLKEFT
+94 ANISLLNLKEYT
-106 NYNDDSLMLVD
+106 NYNDESLMLVD
-117 LDNSSFNISIPN
+117 LDNSSLNISLPDNQNSRI
-129 NYNGTIDSKDI
+129 IDSKDI
-140 IFDSDIIERN
+140 IFDSDILEEN
-150 KKVKLTGYIS
+150 KKIKLTGYIS
-160 DKDFI
+160 GDDSI
-165 EITYNLD
+165 EIIYNLA
-172 NDSYMLDYQ
+172 NDSYILDYQ
-181 IKLNGFDTN
+181 VKFNGFETYQN
-190 SDQNDFF
+190 QNDSY
-197 ISWTKDSF
+197 ISWIKDSF
-205 RNSKSIDYENRYTAL
+205 RNSKSLDYENRYTAL

-233 ATGSSD
+233 ITGSSD
-239 KVIDDVNWIS
+239 KIIDDVNWIS

-258 LMFENKVD
+258 LMFEDKLD

-276 SVEVLDKKYTKRF
+276 SIDELEKKYTKRF
-289 STIIPIDT
+289 STIIPIEI
-297 NNSSSDFRFY
+297 NNSTSDFRFY
-307 FGPTDYNTLKGYN
+307 FGPTDYDSLKEYN
-320 LGIERSVPV
+320 LGIENSVPV

-399 DDPMKKQQETM
+399 DDPMKRQQETM

-461 DSILDLGFYIPLYGD
+461 DSILDFGFYIPLYGD

-502 PSSQTGGVNMKLIM
+502 PASQTGGVNMKLIM
-516 YMMPLMMLFFFN
+516 YLMPLMMLFFFN

-534 SLYYFISNLLTII
+534 SLYYFVSNLLTII

-559 KKILR
+559 KKILS
-564 EIEENKQKPVK
+564 EIEQNKQKPIKV
-575 AGGFRA
+575 GGFRA

-597 ERRR
+597 ERKS

>member
-21 IMFWYYSNQN
+21 IMFWYYSNQS
-31 IPAIVENDS
+31 IPAIVENDAEI
-40 QNIEKTISEDQL
+40 IENTISKDE
-52 LEDQLLID
+52 LLID
-60 NKTKEIKEDDK
+60 NKPKEIKKENK
-71 YSFQQKKLVLE
+71 YDFEQKKIVLE
-82 NKKIYIE
+82 NDKIYLE

-94 ANISMLNLKEFT
+94 ANITLLNLKEYT
-106 NYNDDSLMLVD
+106 NYNDESLMLVD
-117 LDNSSFNISIPN
+117 LDNSSLNISLPDNQNSRI
-129 NYNGTIDSKDI
+129 IDSKDI
-140 IFDSDIIERN
+140 IFDSDILEEN
-150 KKVKLTGYIS
+150 KKIKLTGYIS
-160 DKDFI
+160 DDDSI
-165 EITYNLD
+165 EIIYNLD
-172 NDSYMLDYQ
+172 NDSFMLDYQ
-181 IKLNGFDTN
+181 LKFNGFQTYQN
-190 SDQNDFF
+190 QNDFY
-197 ISWTKDSF
+197 ISWIKDSF
-205 RNSKSIDYENRYTAL
+205 RNSKSLDYENRYTAL

-233 ATGSSD
+233 ITGSSD
-239 KVIDDVNWIS
+239 KIIDDVNWIS

-258 LMFENKVD
+258 LMFEDKLD

-276 SVEVLDKKYTKRF
+276 SIDELEKKYTKRF
-289 STIIPIDT
+289 STIIPIEI
-297 NNSSSDFRFY
+297 NNSTSDFRFY
-307 FGPTDYNTLKGYN
+307 FGPTDYDSLKEYN
-320 LGIERSVPV
+320 LGIENSVPV

-399 DDPMKKQQETM
+399 DDPMKRQQETM

-461 DSILDLGFYIPLYGD
+461 DSILDFGFYIPLYGD

-502 PSSQTGGVNMKLIM
+502 PASQTGGVNMKLIM
-516 YMMPLMMLFFFN
+516 YLMPLMMLFFFN

-534 SLYYFISNLLTII
+534 SLYYFVSNLLTIM

-564 EIEENKQKPVK
+564 EIEQNKQKPIKV
-575 AGGFRA
+575 GGFRA

-597 ERRR
+597 ERKS

>member
-1 MEENRNDPLTFIGF
+1 MEENRSDPLTFIGF

-21 IMFWYYSNQN
+21 IMFWFYSNQN
-31 IPAIVENDS
+31 IPEIVENDAEK
-40 QNIEKTISEDQL
+40 IEKTISED
-52 LEDQLLID
+52 ELLID
-60 NKTKEIKEDDK
+60 NKVEKIVEDNK
-71 YSFQQKKLVLE
+71 FKFQQKKIVLE
-82 NKKIYIE
+82 NERIYLE
-89 IDTKG
+89 IDSKG
-94 ANISMLNLKEFT
+94 ANITLLNLKEFT
-106 NYNDDSLMLVD
+106 NYNNDSLMLID

-129 NYNGTIDSKDI
+129 NSNGSINSKDI
-140 IFDSDIIERN
+140 VFDYDIIERN

-160 DKDFI
+160 DEDFV
-165 EITYNLD
+165 EITYNL
-172 NDSYMLDYQ
+172 NKDSYMLDYQ
-181 IKLNGFDTN
+181 LKLNGFETYSN
-190 SDQNDFF
+190 QNDFSV
-197 ISWTKDSF
+197 SWIKDSF
-205 RNSKSIDYENRYTAL
+205 RNSKSLDYENRYTAL
-220 SYGFEDEKDSYLS
+220 SYGFEDEKDSYL
-233 ATGSSD
+233 AVTGSSD
-239 KVIDDVNWIS
+239 KVIEDVNWIS

-258 LMFENKVD
+258 LMFENNVNN
-266 KIQIFSENLA
+266 IQIFSDNLA
-276 SVEVLDKKYTKRF
+276 SIEDLEKKYTKRF
-289 STIIPIDT
+289 STIIPINI
-297 NNSSSDFRFY
+297 NNSGLDFRFY
-307 FGPTDYNTLKGYN
+307 FGPTDYNTLKEYE

-362 TIIVKILIA
+362 TIIVKIFIA

-399 DDPMKKQQETM
+399 DDPMKRQQETM

-564 EIEENKQKPVK
+564 DIEENKQKPVK
-575 AGGFRA
+575 VGGFRA
-581 RLQKAMEE
+581 KLQKAMEE

-597 ERRR
+597 ERKR

>member
-21 IMFWYYSNQN
+21 IMFWYYSNQS
-31 IPAIVENDS
+31 IPAIVGNDAEIIEN
-40 QNIEKTISEDQL
+40 TISED
-52 LEDQLLID
+52 ELLID
-60 NKTKEIKEDDK
+60 NKPKEIKKENK
-71 YSFQQKKLVLE
+71 YDFEQKKIVLE
-82 NKKIYIE
+82 NDKIYLE

-94 ANISMLNLKEFT
+94 ANISLLNLKEYT
-106 NYNDDSLMLVD
+106 NYNDESLMLVD
-117 LDNSSFNISIPN
+117 LDNSSLNISLPDNQNSRI
-129 NYNGTIDSKDI
+129 IDSKDI
-140 IFDSDIIERN
+140 IFDSDILEEN
-150 KKVKLTGYIS
+150 KKIKLTGYIS
-160 DKDFI
+160 DDDSI
-165 EITYNLD
+165 EIIYNLD
-172 NDSYMLDYQ
+172 NDSFMLDYQ
-181 IKLNGFDTN
+181 LKFNGFQTYQN
-190 SDQNDFF
+190 QNDFY
-197 ISWTKDSF
+197 ISWIKDSF
-205 RNSKSIDYENRYTAL
+205 RNSKSLDYENRYTAL

-233 ATGSSD
+233 ITGSSD
-239 KVIDDVNWIS
+239 KIIDDVNWIS

-258 LMFENKVD
+258 LMFEDKLD

-276 SVEVLDKKYTKRF
+276 SIDELEKKYTKRF
-289 STIIPIDT
+289 STIIPIEI
-297 NNSSSDFRFY
+297 NNSTSDFRFY
-307 FGPTDYNTLKGYN
+307 FGPTDYDSLKEYN
-320 LGIERSVPV
+320 LGIENSVPV

-399 DDPMKKQQETM
+399 DDPMKRQQETM

-461 DSILDLGFYIPLYGD
+461 DSILDFGFYIPLYGD

-502 PSSQTGGVNMKLIM
+502 PASQTGGVNMKLIM
-516 YMMPLMMLFFFN
+516 YLMPLMMLFFFN

-534 SLYYFISNLLTII
+534 SLYYFVSNLLTIM

-564 EIEENKQKPVK
+564 EIEQNKQKPIKV
-575 AGGFRA
+575 GGFRA

-597 ERRR
+597 ERKS

>member
-31 IPAIVENDS
+31 IPAIVENDTEK
-40 QNIEKTISEDQL
+40 IENTIAED
-52 LEDQLLID
+52 ELLID
-60 NKTKEIKEDDK
+60 NKPKEIKEEDK
-71 YSFQQKKLVLE
+71 YNFQQKKLVLE
-82 NKKIYIE
+82 NDKMYLE

-94 ANISMLNLKEFT
+94 ANITLLNLKGYT
-106 NYNDDSLMLVD
+106 NYNDESLMLVD
-117 LDNSSFNISIPN
+117 QDNSSLNISIPDN
-129 NYNGTIDSKDI
+129 QNSRVIDTKDI
-140 IFDSDIIERN
+140 IFESDILQEN
-150 KKVKLTGYIS
+150 KKIKFTGYIS
-160 DKDFI
+160 DDDII
-165 EITYNLD
+165 EIIYNLD
-172 NDSYMLDYQ
+172 NDSFMLDYQ
-181 IKLNGFDTN
+181 VKFNGFETYQN
-190 SDQNDFF
+190 QNDFY
-197 ISWTKDSF
+197 ISWIKDSF
-205 RNSKSIDYENRYTAL
+205 RNSKSLDYENRYTAL

-233 ATGSSD
+233 ITGSSD
-239 KVIDDVNWIS
+239 KIIDDVNWIS

-258 LMFENKVD
+258 LMFEDKLD

-276 SVEVLDKKYTKRF
+276 SIDELEKKYTKRF
-289 STIIPIDT
+289 STIIPIEI
-297 NNSSSDFRFY
+297 NNSNSDFIFY
-307 FGPTDYNTLKGYN
+307 FGPTDYDALKEYN
-320 LGIERSVPV
+320 LGIENSVPV

-399 DDPMKKQQETM
+399 DDPMKRQQETM

-461 DSILDLGFYIPLYGD
+461 DSILDFGFYIPLYGD

-502 PSSQTGGVNMKLIM
+502 PASQTGGVNMKLIM
-516 YMMPLMMLFFFN
+516 YLMPLMMLFFFN

-534 SLYYFISNLLTII
+534 SLYYFVSNLLTII

-564 EIEENKQKPVK
+564 EIEQNKQKPIKV
-575 AGGFRA
+575 GGFRA

-597 ERRR
+597 ERKS

>member
-82 NKKIYIE
+82 NEKIYIE

-129 NYNGTIDSKDI
+129 SYNGTIDSKDI

-258 LMFENKVD
+258 LMFENKLD